1 MRCAQQCTKHI
12 SDLELSINKSSD
24 RLISIRKSCKKLTNC
39 PPQQMAVRTSQ
50 NHSTSV
56 TLEFK
61 SWRCFLDPEIERQI
75 TPENQSSFFEVGRR
89 ESNPN
94 KAAALDGLEYLFKR
108 RRRWRSKMDVN
119 LTHSVV
125 HPFKGHYI
133 S

>member
-24 RLISIRKSCKKLTNC
+24 RLTSIKKSCKKRTNC
-39 PPQQMAVRTSQ
+39 PPQRIAVRTFQ

-61 SWRCFLDPEIERQI
+61 SWRFFLDPEIERQI
-75 TPENQSSFFEVGRR
+75 TPENQSSFFEVGRT
-89 ESNPN
+89 ESSPS

-108 RRRWRSKMDVN
+108 RQRWRSKIDVN
-119 LTHSVV
+119 LMHSVV
-125 HPFKGHYI
+125 HPFKRH
-133 S
+133 